1 MKLEITPPSWVFG
14 LVMLALAALSG
25 CSESIDSAT
34 GSSAVN
40 SGEPAAVTER
50 GITPTKPRQNKGT
63 VKSNQPAG
71 GYSYLEVDIDGDT
84 FWLATSISSVKPG
97 DRVAWRDYAM
107 MTNFTSKALQREF
120 NQIMFVD
127 RIMSESESA
136 IRPHSGTVIESMNAA
151 GYSYIRVEENGANV
165 WLAAPETKIEIG
177 QSISWSGGAP
187 MRNFTSRSLQRNFD
201 EIFFVNAIQGS

>member
-1 MKLEITPPSWVFG
+1 MKLEITPPNWVVG
-14 LVMLALAALSG
+14 LVMLALAGLSG

-34 GSSAVN
+34 GSSAAN
-40 SGEPAAVTER
+40 RGEPAAVTEPR
-50 GITPTKPRQNKGT
+50 IAPAKPRQNKGT

-97 DRVAWRDYAM
+97 DRIAWQDYAM

-120 NQIMFVD
+120 SQIMFVD
-127 RIMSESESA
+127 RIMSESALAS
-136 IRPHSGTVIESMNAA
+136 RPHSGTVIESMNAA

-165 WLAAPETKIEIG
+165 WLAVPETKIEIG